1 MKTTTQ
7 LLEELLIHTRVQ
19 QDEMKREIAQKFG
32 METEQVEISGFIE
45 SDMND
50 IDNHFNMFFTN
61 DEDEIF
67 TIYAL
72 PTKIEDEYYVTE
84 IG

>member
-1 MKTTTQ
+1 MKTATQ
-7 LLEELLIHTRVQ
+7 LLEELLLHTRIQ
-19 QDEMKREIAQKFG
+19 QDEIKREVAQKFG
-32 METEQVEISGFIE
+32 VVTEQVEMSGFIE
-45 SDMND
+45 SDMDD

-72 PTKIEDEYYVTE
+72 PTKIKDEYYVTE